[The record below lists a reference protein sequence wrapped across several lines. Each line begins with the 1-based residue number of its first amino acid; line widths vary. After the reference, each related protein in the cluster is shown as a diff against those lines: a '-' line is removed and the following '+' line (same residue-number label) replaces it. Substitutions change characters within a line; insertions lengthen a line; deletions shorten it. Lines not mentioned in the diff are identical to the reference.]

1 MPDETE
7 DDVFTKAEARYEAR
21 LARRSLPKKA
31 AAWVGNTA
39 VSLAL
44 QWPEAPFPAQNG
56 NIVVDLQTNRVVV
69 RRRGTAE
76 PASALMIELSAD
88 HVGTSHVRVDL
99 P

>member
-1 MPDETE
+1 MLIKQTYMPDETE

-44 QWPEAPFPAQNG
+44 Q
-56 NIVVDLQTNRVVV
+56 
-69 RRRGTAE
+69 
-76 PASALMIELSAD
+76 
-88 HVGTSHVRVDL
+88 
-99 P
+99 